1 MPPLCLSIPGAA
13 DTLCCSRSQIYRLLA
28 AGHLRSIK
36 IGRRSVIPLESIQK
50 FIAATPE
57 AIPPGVHAT

>member
-36 IGRRSVIPLESIQK
+36 IGRRSVIPLERSARTL
-50 FIAATPE
+50 IAKSSD
-57 AIPPGVHAT
+57 